1 MTCEQEV
8 TGNKIKEHI
17 VSFIVGA
24 VIAYFVFF
32 LIAVIKDVA
41 SWKQIIIP
49 SLIVGIPISVWK
61 DKFVNFFLGIASWF

>member
-1 MTCEQEV
+1 MTCKQDV
-8 TGNKIKEHI
+8 TSNKIKEHI
-17 VSFIVGA
+17 VTFISGA

-49 SLIVGIPISVWK
+49 SLMVGIAISVWK
-61 DKFVNFFLGIASWF
+61 DKFVNFFLEIASWF